1 MRKFAH
7 LSAPSGVAPV
17 LCHNTVKTDLDHL
30 GLSKNITQMDY
41 PGDTVVIRWD
51 GAGPHT
57 R

>member
-41 PGDTVVIRWD
+41 PGDTAVIRRD